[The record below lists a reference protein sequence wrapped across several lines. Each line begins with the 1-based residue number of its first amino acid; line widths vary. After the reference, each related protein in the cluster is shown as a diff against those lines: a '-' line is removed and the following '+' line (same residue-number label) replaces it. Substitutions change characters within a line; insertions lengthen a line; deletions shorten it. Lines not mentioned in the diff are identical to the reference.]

1 MPSVHPDLMQ
11 AARRAAGFMAVAA
24 LALGGSRG
32 PVPARAET
40 AGVRPPAVAGR
51 FYPAEAGRAE
61 AAVRAFLA
69 DAVPGAGEAPLC
81 LLAPHAGWIYSGQ
94 VAADAWARAAGH
106 DYEIIVILGTNHT
119 DPGFTGVSI
128 WPDGGYRTPLGV
140 ARVDAGAARALA
152 ARDPAFTFRRAVHE
166 REHSVEVQL
175 PFAQVLFPGAEYLL
189 AVVGDADPDLC
200 ARLGRALDAVLAGR
214 SALVVASSDLSHYP
228 AYEDA
233 FRVDCCTLRALA
245 SLDPER
251 FRAALREGRRAAPA
265 VSTCACGEAPALAML
280 AWAAARGAKR
290 AEVLSYANSGHA
302 LLGDR
307 GRCVGYGALAVTAGA
322 GPGDVGLLAPL
333 AELEGKGAV
342 PMQPLSRGAA
352 LGAGPSGEDGMAYG
366 ERISELP
373 RPRPAV
379 TAEDGAA
386 ATPGAAA
393 LGADERRWL
402 LGFARSC
409 IRRYLETGTA
419 PLPRSLPPC
428 LAAGR
433 GVFVTLEDH
442 GRLRGCIGYMAEDL
456 PVAQSVGR
464 AALQAA
470 FEDRR
475 FPPVTADE
483 LDGLT
488 ISISL
493 LTPMRPV
500 DGPGDIVL
508 GRDGIVLEK
517 GGRRAVY
524 LPQVAPEQGWTLEE
538 TLSHLAEKAGL
549 DADAWRRGARF
560 QTFQAEVFGES
571 GKGE

>member
-1 MPSVHPDLMQ
+1 MRHPRLDPMQ
-11 AARRAAGFMAVAA
+11 AVRRAAGLFAAAA
-24 LALGGSRG
+24 LSLGVRG
-32 PVPARAET
+32 GPAPARAET
-40 AGVRPPAVAGR
+40 AGIRPPAVAGR
-51 FYPAEAGRAE
+51 FYPAEAARAE

-69 DAVPGAGEAPLC
+69 DAVPGAGEAPLG

-94 VAADAWARAAGH
+94 VAADAWARAAGR
-106 DYEIIVILGTNHT
+106 DYDVIVVLGTNHT

-140 ARVDAGAARALA
+140 ARVDAAARALIDA
-152 ARDPAFTFRRAVHE
+152 DADFTFRRAVHE

-175 PFAQVLFPGAEYLL
+175 PFAQVLFPGATYLL
-189 AVVGDADPDLC
+189 AVVGDADPGLC
-200 ARLGRALDAVLAGR
+200 DRLGRALDTVLAGR
-214 SALVVASSDLSHYP
+214 RALVVASSDLSHYP
-228 AYEDA
+228 AYGDA
-233 FRVDCCTLRALA
+233 FRVDCATLRALA

-251 FRAALREGRRAAPA
+251 FRAALREGRRGAPA

-280 AWAAARGAKR
+280 AWARARGAGR

-322 GPGDVGLLAPL
+322 APGDAGILAPL

-342 PMQPLSRGAA
+342 PLQPLARGAA
-352 LGAGPSGEDGMAYG
+352 AGAPLAGAAGEV
-366 ERISELP
+366 RIAPGDEAGDL
-373 RPRPAV
+373 PRPAV
-379 TAEDGAA
+379 GVEDGAA
-386 ATPGAAA
+386 ATPGETA
-393 LGADERRWL
+393 LDADERRWL
-402 LGFARSC
+402 LGFARAC
-409 IRRYLETGTA
+409 IRRYLETDTT
-419 PLPRSLPPC
+419 PLPRGLPPR

-433 GVFVTLEDH
+433 GAFVTLKEG

-475 FPPVTADE
+475 FRPVTAGE

-493 LTPMRPV
+493 LTPAQPV

-508 GRDGIVLEK
+508 GRDGIILEK

-560 QTFQAEVFGES
+560 LTFQAEVFGER
-571 GKGE
+571 GADG